1 MKKPIFIS
9 FSGRAGSGK
18 TTVSE
23 YIKSH
28 FIKNYFTV
36 KNFGFA
42 SPLKDALCLW
52 FDWDRNRIDSDFSY
66 KEGSQLDDGSPDPYC
81 QALNMSRREIMQKFG
96 TECMRHGMHKNFW
109 IIMADLSVK
118 LGKVNDSDIYLISDA
133 RFLNELEWIKSVNS
147 YSILVVR
154 AECQYGEDSDYIL
167 KNIKK
172 YDNFTLTDKTM
183 HSSEKEFLEWN
194 GYDETIINFIDHNIT
209 TKQNMDI
216 FINHINNFT
225 IPSIKKKF
233 SLPEYGDNRVL
244 SG

>member
-1 MKKPIFIS
+1 
-9 FSGRAGSGK
+9 
-18 TTVSE
+18 
-23 YIKSH
+23 
-28 FIKNYFTV
+28 
-36 KNFGFA
+36 
-42 SPLKDALCLW
+42 
-52 FDWDRNRIDSDFSY
+52 
-66 KEGSQLDDGSPDPYC
+66 
-81 QALNMSRREIMQKFG
+81 
-96 TECMRHGMHKNFW
+96 
-109 IIMADLSVK
+109 
-118 LGKVNDSDIYLISDA
+118 
-133 RFLNELEWIKSVNS
+133 
-147 YSILVVR
+147 
-154 AECQYGEDSDYIL
+154 L